1 MLTVITQKNFLKQDN
16 SDCIA
21 NMVKTATI
29 IDTQTEIVQRNHS
42 QDKD

>member
-1 MLTVITQKNFLKQDN
+1 MLNVITQKNFLSN

-21 NMVKTATI
+21 NMMKTATI
-29 IDTQTEIVQRNHS
+29 IDTQTEIVQRNRS